1 MSEQSL
7 IPLRDWKARRLHF
20 PITITCLVKHGKLGY
35 IQPRPIKIGK
45 TPTTFHEQRS
55 LSERLYRAQGI
66 DTKILLGHKTQSTT
80 DRYNDDRGK
89 EWTKL
94 AI

>member
-35 IQPRPIKIGK
+35 IQPRPIKIGNRWCIDEEAVYIGPGA
-45 TPTTFHEQRS
+45 TGVEPEIHSDDDEILREI
-55 LSERLYRAQGI
+55 LS
-66 DTKILLGHKTQSTT
+66 DVTKA
-80 DRYNDDRGK
+80 
-89 EWTKL
+89 TKK
-94 AI
+94 